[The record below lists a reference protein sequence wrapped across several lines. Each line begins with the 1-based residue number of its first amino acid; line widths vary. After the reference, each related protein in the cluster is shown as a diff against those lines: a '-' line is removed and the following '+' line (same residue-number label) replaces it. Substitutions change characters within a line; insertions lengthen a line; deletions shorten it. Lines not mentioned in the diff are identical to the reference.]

1 MKIGRW
7 GEWREMK
14 GKLWKMVLDGCR
26 RVENE
31 EKKRCKGTYEGK
43 AGGYAASGE
52 RTLLLET

>member
-1 MKIGRW
+1 MKIGEG
-7 GEWREMK
+7 GERRKMK

-43 AGGYAASGE
+43 AG
-52 RTLLLET
+52 